1 MLFLLLFLAATEFFV
16 RGPMR
21 LRHGTEWSDFLSPYI
36 QSRAWM
42 RGMDP
47 YSAANFVKLW
57 PAEKPMFTFVAR
69 NAADG
74 TLVAKRGVPS
84 PYPLTT
90 FVMLAPLGLLSW
102 KVAEAVW
109 VALSLLAVGVV
120 ICGSIA
126 FTGTGWRDPKTWVF
140 AALALA
146 LAPIHSGLATEN
158 PAIFVIGLCAAAI
171 WAAQY
176 SQDILAG
183 LLLALASCL
192 KPQLGLCFILFYV
205 VQKKWRIGWTASA
218 AGVLIAMVAVVR
230 MQVAGAP
237 WLASYLHASREVFAP
252 GAINDFTPANPVW
265 FQLVNSQAALY
276 PLLRS
281 ALAANAAA
289 LILGI
294 ALLGIWFWVAATSGR
309 CAPQLLL
316 SALLVMSLVPFY
328 HRSYDAALLV
338 FPLAWALRHTHQRPP
353 WARADLLIM
362 ALFLT
367 PGGAFVN
374 QIAER
379 VHLQASAMTSGW
391 WRSFVVAHQAWA
403 LLILALLLL
412 LELSKLRKQSSSEA
426 AMSPS
431 ECVHA

>member
-1 MLFLLLFLAATEFFV
+1 MLFLLLFLAATEFLI
-16 RGPMR
+16 RGPLR
-21 LRHGTEWSDFLSPYI
+21 LRHGTEWNDFLSPYI

-42 RGMDP
+42 RGLDP
-47 YSAANFVKLW
+47 YSAANFVRLW
-57 PAEKPMFTFVAR
+57 PAGKPMFTFVAR

-84 PYPLTT
+84 PYPITT
-90 FVMLAPLGLLSW
+90 FVLLAPLGLLSW
-102 KVAEAVW
+102 KVAEVVW
-109 VALSLLAVGVV
+109 IALNLLAVGGL
-120 ICGSIA
+120 ICGTIA
-126 FTGTGWRDPKTWVF
+126 FTGTGWRDPKTWAF
-140 AALALA
+140 AAFALA

-158 PAIFVIGLCAAAI
+158 PAILVIGLCAAAI
-171 WAAQY
+171 WAARY

-192 KPQLGLCFILFYV
+192 KPQLGLCFILFFV
-205 VQKKWRIGWTASA
+205 VQKKWRIVWTACTVA
-218 AGVLIAMVAVVR
+218 VLIALIAASR
-230 MQVAGAP
+230 MQVTGAP
-237 WLASYLHASREVFAP
+237 WLASYLQASREVFAP

-265 FQLVNSQAALY
+265 FQLVNSQAVLY
-276 PLLRS
+276 PLFRT

-289 LILGI
+289 LTIGV
-294 ALLGIWFWVAATSGR
+294 ALLGIWLWIASTSAR

-316 SALLVMSLVPFY
+316 SSLLVISLVPFY

-338 FPLAWALRHTHQRPP
+338 FPLAWVLRHTHQRPP
-353 WARADLLIM
+353 WARAGLLIM
-362 ALFLT
+362 TLFLI

-379 VHLQASAMTSGW
+379 VHLPASVVTSGW

-412 LELSKLRKQSSSEA
+412 LELLEMRNRSSSEA
-426 AMSPS
+426 AISTS